1 MPCPLGPISTH
12 YSVPCTPAPQ
22 VAGTTGRI
30 QQDLA
35 NEEEEGISV
44 EAHGHAIVESLGWER

>member
-1 MPCPLGPISTH
+1 VSGAS
-12 YSVPCTPAPQ
+12 
-22 VAGTTGRI
+22 GRI

-44 EAHGHAIVESLGWER
+44 EAHGKAITEALGIEK

>member
-1 MPCPLGPISTH
+1 ML
-12 YSVPCTPAPQ
+12 ARLQ

-44 EAHGHAIVESLGWER
+44 EAHGQAIVESLGWDRCVILLMS